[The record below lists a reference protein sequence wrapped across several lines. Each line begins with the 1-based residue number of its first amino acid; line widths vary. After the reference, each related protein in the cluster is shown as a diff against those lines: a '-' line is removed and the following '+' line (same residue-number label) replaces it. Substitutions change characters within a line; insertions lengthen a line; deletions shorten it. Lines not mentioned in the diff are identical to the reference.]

1 MGTVGR
7 VRLGERSH
15 TVTEPTDRCMR
26 YGNFEDVFVVGSDA
40 CMCFW
45 PRQYKR
51 KGGRTIGEE
60 DSYYMF
66 VVLDLDSLGLLTWK
80 LSSCWI
86 QCTWIILYKLEW
98 LRFYILCF
106 FNISRDLHVP
116 FLHKH

>member
-1 MGTVGR
+1 M
-7 VRLGERSH
+7 
-15 TVTEPTDRCMR
+15 TEPTDRCMR

-80 LSSCWI
+80 LVAVGFNAHG
-86 QCTWIILYKLEW
+86 LY
-98 LRFYILCF
+98 YINL
-106 FNISRDLHVP
+106 SG
-116 FLHKH
+116 